1 MKGRWLK
8 LFLTA
13 AALVGLVP
21 AAMLYAATRTAPCD
35 RTEVMA
41 SIGTSGAALPA
52 GPPPDRLDIVLVGD
66 TGFNASDAPV
76 DAKGIHKGRVVT
88 SFPETLAGISRDI
101 DGDLAFANV
110 ETVVTDRNDL
120 SPESKGKDAPF
131 HFRSHPGGGEG
142 PHGRRLQYVRARQ
155 QPRF

>member
-35 RTEVMA
+35 RTEVTA

-52 GPPPDRLDIVLVGD
+52 GPPPDRLDIVLVA
-66 TGFNASDAPV
+66 T
-76 DAKGIHKGRVVT
+76 RVST
-88 SFPETLAGISRDI
+88 PAMPRSTPR
-101 DGDLAFANV
+101 AFIKA
-110 ETVVTDRNDL
+110 E
-120 SPESKGKDAPF
+120 P
-131 HFRSHPGGGEG
+131 
-142 PHGRRLQYVRARQ
+142 
-155 QPRF
+155 